1 MRGGAPRI
9 DISAPPRYNGGME
22 ERYSRTALLLGA
34 AGVEK
39 LKKAR
44 VAVFGLGG
52 VGRWC
57 AEARAPAQEP
67 PPAAAPAAART
78 PAGGHPA

>member
-39 LKKAR
+39 LKKAADFVTKTCDEDG
-44 VAVFGLGG
+44 VAYVIEKFGLGG
-52 VGRWC
+52 NI
-57 AEARAPAQEP
+57 
-67 PPAAAPAAART
+67 
-78 PAGGHPA
+78 